1 MHSELLLL
9 LLHSPQSLS
18 LRMCKLC
25 IFLWLHFVCS
35 YCIMR
40 CARSR
45 SLTVTISTAAL
56 VFIIIFIVLGQFTA
70 HALQITKNN
79 WNDGYKCITM
89 NVCSFILSLDMYV
102 MLFSTFRVYELIFLN
117 ILIWKQRFFWVLEN
131 KQLV

>member
-1 MHSELLLL
+1 
-9 LLHSPQSLS
+9 
-18 LRMCKLC
+18 
-25 IFLWLHFVCS
+25 
-35 YCIMR
+35 MR

-102 MLFSTFRVYELIFLN
+102 MYVDFNIQSIWTDFSEYINLETK
-117 ILIWKQRFFWVLEN
+117 ILGIGK
-131 KQLV
+131 